1 MELNYFKESSINING
16 PVSYPIYCINN
27 QIDDKSSTDYIKEQ
41 IKNDKIKEPLE
52 QYKSQVF
59 HLEKELFKSLN
70 LEWGQDII
78 SEDVPLIDENHNNY
92 YMHFFRTAKPS
103 PNREN
108 FFLIHG
114 FLSSGLH
121 FLCLIPYLIK
131 RFNIFIP
138 DTIGM
143 GLSAR
148 PKIKFTS
155 AYQCEEYFINI
166 YHLIIK
172 DIFFKGKFNIKKE
185 FYLCG
190 HSLGGFFA
198 SRYMIKY
205 PKGIKKL
212 LLLSPA
218 GITDYR
224 IPGTVMQKNK
234 TMFFLCVYCP
244 NLVWPCQIR
253 VQSLYR
259 CCCFH
264 NIIEKYYGTYY
275 YTIDESEIKKNPDG
289 SNFKIDKE
297 KISLLLRKL
306 AILSLDY
313 PDDLYKC
320 VYYLFGTPPPA
331 VFIPIERRLM
341 ENEKIPIIFVYG
353 EKDWI
358 DKMGAYRL
366 CSYNPKIN
374 KVFTVSKSGHSFAME
389 NPKELCAIIEQYFE
403 Y

>member
-1 MELNYFKESSINING
+1 MEMCFAKESSVNINNPTSG
-16 PVSYPIYCINN
+16 PIYYLNN
-27 QIDDKSSTDYIKEQ
+27 QIDDKSSTYYIKEK
-41 IKNDKIKEPLE
+41 IKNDKIREPLE
-52 QYKSQVF
+52 RYKSQVYPV
-59 HLEKELFKSLN
+59 EKELFKSLN
-70 LEWGQDII
+70 LEWGEDII
-78 SEDVPLIDENHNNY
+78 TEDVPLIDENKNNY

-103 PNREN
+103 PNKEN

-148 PKIKFTS
+148 PKKKFIS

-166 YHLIIK
+166 YHLVIK

-198 SRYMIKY
+198 SRYMLKY

-224 IPGTVMQKNK
+224 IPGTVMQRKQSD
-234 TMFFLCVYCP
+234 FCFAIFCP
-244 NLVWPCQIR
+244 TLVWPCKLR

-259 CCCFH
+259 CCCCH
-264 NIIEKYYGTYY
+264 NLIEKYYGTYY

-289 SNFKIDKE
+289 SNFKIDKD

-306 AILSLDY
+306 TILSLDY
-313 PDDLYKC
+313 PNDLYKC
-320 VYYLFGTPPPA
+320 AYYLFGNPPPA
-331 VFIPIERRLM
+331 AFFPIERRLM
-341 ENEKIPIIFVYG
+341 ESNNIQIIFVYG

-366 CSYNPKIN
+366 CHYNPNIYKI
-374 KVFTVSKSGHSFAME
+374 FTVSKSGHSFAME
-389 NPKELCAIIEQYFE
+389 NPKELSAIIEQYFE